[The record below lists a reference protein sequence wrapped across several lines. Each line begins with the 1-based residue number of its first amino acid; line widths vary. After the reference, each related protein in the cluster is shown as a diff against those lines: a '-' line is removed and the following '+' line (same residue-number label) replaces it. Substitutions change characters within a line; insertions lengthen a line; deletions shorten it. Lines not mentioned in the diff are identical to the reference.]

1 MTYNQIIQ
9 RFEWWADGHPM
20 LYHFTH
26 GEFEISDLNRE
37 TAYPA
42 IHVQP
47 LSVRYGVQVRTY
59 RFEVYIF
66 ELYRENGNEA
76 NEVREDLS
84 DTLQIFEDLIAEL
97 RNGFDAFDRKEFL
110 PVFPIEPTP
119 FIQEHN
125 GVLTGV
131 QATMEIE
138 TSFFADAC
146 DSPVNP
152 ANPPSQL
159 CPVGTITV
167 NGVEFGTVASGGTL
181 AGLVQYVNGTPVGS
195 LVGEIWTIPNPAA
208 CDDVTITV
216 NSEAYSTVAS
226 GGSDDIP
233 VVNSAATPIGTV
245 TPGGNVTIPDLNITV
260 NGSAYGSTPATVDF
274 DVDVVDS
281 SRAPTGSLNAFGE
294 WQIPA
299 CPPAALLSAELM
311 KTGVTKFDRIG
322 GDGDLQKGRLVDFL
336 TIGYTNPFG
345 NTKRFTGVTG
355 GYQNADLSY
364 SDASGSA
371 TTSVLA
377 FPYDLV
383 LDWSTYD
390 GTTVQMYSRLL
401 RTAMTWNS
409 AIDTALTFTA
419 GPYSGFWLPNIV
431 EALSIFWWAAPTNY
445 GNRYSYPPFS
455 LASVSVWVSTEP
467 DFSSGNG
474 VYLPASTTL
483 PVFTSAKTTNIQS
496 LVTRKATVTGTVIT

>member
-131 QATMEIE
+131 QATIEIE

-159 CPVGTITV
+159 CPVGTITL

-245 TPGGNVTIPDLNITV
+245 TPGGDVTIPDLDITV

-294 WQIPA
+294 WEVPA
-299 CPPAALLSAELM
+299 GAAPVGAILT
-311 KTGVTKFDRIG
+311 KTG
-322 GDGDLQKGRLVDFL
+322 Q
-336 TIGYTNPFG
+336 
-345 NTKRFTGVTG
+345 TGSLP
-355 GYQNADLSY
+355 N
-364 SDASGSA
+364 
-371 TTSVLA
+371 
-377 FPYDLV
+377 
-383 LDWSTYD
+383 WST
-390 GTTVQMYSRLL
+390 M
-401 RTAMTWNS
+401 
-409 AIDTALTFTA
+409 AISKRGA
-419 GPYSGFWLPNIV
+419 I
-431 EALSIFWWAAPTNY
+431 LSLSN
-445 GNRYSYPPFS
+445 
-455 LASVSVWVSTEP
+455 
-467 DFSSGNG
+467 
-474 VYLPASTTL
+474 
-483 PVFTSAKTTNIQS
+483 
-496 LVTRKATVTGTVIT
+496 

>member
-20 LYHFTH
+20 LYYFTH
-26 GEFEISDLNRE
+26 GEFEIADLTRE

-66 ELYRENGNEA
+66 ELYRENGDEA

-131 QATMEIE
+131 QATIEIE

-159 CPVGTITV
+159 CPVGMITL

-245 TPGGNVTIPDLNITV
+245 TPGGDVTIGNMTLDFPDSTTQALVIVPGSTVTIP
-260 NGSAYGSTPATVDF
+260 PH
-274 DVDVVDS
+274 
-281 SRAPTGSLNAFGE
+281 
-294 WQIPA
+294 W
-299 CPPAALLSAELM
+299 
-311 KTGVTKFDRIG
+311 
-322 GDGDLQKGRLVDFL
+322 
-336 TIGYTNPFG
+336 
-345 NTKRFTGVTG
+345 
-355 GYQNADLSY
+355 
-364 SDASGSA
+364 
-371 TTSVLA
+371 
-377 FPYDLV
+377 
-383 LDWSTYD
+383 
-390 GTTVQMYSRLL
+390 TVQL
-401 RTAMTWNS
+401 
-409 AIDTALTFTA
+409 
-419 GPYSGFWLPNIV
+419 
-431 EALSIFWWAAPTNY
+431 
-445 GNRYSYPPFS
+445 
-455 LASVSVWVSTEP
+455 
-467 DFSSGNG
+467 
-474 VYLPASTTL
+474 
-483 PVFTSAKTTNIQS
+483 
-496 LVTRKATVTGTVIT
+496 TGTVASPFTVVSPAWDSSFVCATEALTGGTISSITINGGAPIATFVGASIPASATIVVTFASSLTQIVLTFN

>member
-20 LYHFTH
+20 LYYFTH
-26 GEFEISDLNRE
+26 GEFEIADLTRE

-66 ELYRENGNEA
+66 ELYRENGDEA

-131 QATMEIE
+131 QATIEIE

-159 CPVGTITV
+159 CPVGMITL

-208 CDDVTITV
+208 CDNVTITV
-216 NSEAYSTVAS
+216 NGETYSTVAS

-233 VVNSAATPIGTV
+233 VVNSAATQIGTV
-245 TPGGNVTIPDLNITV
+245 TPGGDVTIPDLNITV

-281 SRAPTGSLNAFGE
+281 SRAPIGSLNAFGE
-294 WQIPA
+294 WEVA
-299 CPPAALLSAELM
+299 GAAIGAAEL
-311 KTGVTKFDRIG
+311 KTGQTISYLTGD
-322 GDGDLQKGRLVDFL
+322 DGDLEAGRAVSFSVLN
-336 TIGYTNPFG
+336 GNNPFG
-345 NTKRFTGVTG
+345 NTNRFTDELGGQTYTNAIVIDWTSYDGSTVLGWYIGDGATRNWANYISWANTLTVGTFLTG
-355 GYQNADLSY
+355 WRACNFNELNLIWDKG
-364 SDASGSA
+364 
-371 TTSVLA
+371 TTSSFNYSPFNISGRL
-377 FPYDLV
+377 Y
-383 LDWSTYD
+383 WSS
-390 GTTVQMYSRLL
+390 TTVR
-401 RTAMTWNS
+401 NS
-409 AIDTALTFTA
+409 TVSAHVVQQNGLANIASKTALYYCFA
-419 GPYSGFWLPNIV
+419 VRNF
-431 EALSIFWWAAPTNY
+431 
-445 GNRYSYPPFS
+445 
-455 LASVSVWVSTEP
+455 
-467 DFSSGNG
+467 
-474 VYLPASTTL
+474 
-483 PVFTSAKTTNIQS
+483 
-496 LVTRKATVTGTVIT
+496 TVTGTILT